1 MNTLSIFLGSSF
13 RLSYERVMIGDG
25 IRKLSDEWE
34 QKGVRIHLLIWE
46 DYRAEFTGMSKQK
59 EYDRDLVE
67 KADIVFAMFNDAVGP
82 WTEHELDVALKT
94 KQPNIHTYC
103 LPNANRPNVVSQLRS
118 KGIEVIEANNGNT
131 IFAHIKLTIE
141 SYIIANNLASPHI
154 ATYPDKCVYATIP
167 SDMKTYRMQLGNVIR
182 SIDMLAERQLNL
194 RCRLLPYNTE
204 RLISSSTDHYIAL
217 FNTKVNKAIEHE
229 FQLAIDTLDAHQR
242 LTAVT
247 VFKKSGGKVLD
258 NPSLISKA
266 LKEREIFTVGLGS
279 STDRLYLKLLLW
291 LYSSAFSRIDVHD
304 TNISFRNNKILFFG
318 CPVADISA
326 IDRGQNI
333 RKCIKQRQE
342 LETRF
347 HILSQGTAPDKNNRL
362 FTLSSNINAL
372 SSRIMQ
378 MIVLELNLLLY
389 DPAKYAVD
397 ETQELNVDELLEAA
411 SIEAETLSQLK
422 STYQSNWNQSQ
433 QAIYNRIEFLRKN
446 IGSNEDINTLAK
458 LLDARNSI
466 LQLAF
471 DNSFI
476 PVEVLMDSLLYS
488 VAIVDTYIS
497 DQITYDEDA
506 LFRRITQLADSYHI
520 TSPMIEMMRLNL
532 GNAYARVDDYDK
544 AIECYRSALATF
556 RMFDYSQPAVR
567 SYLAH
572 LYMAAVMQSVEY
584 YPHNPELKNWISEFM
599 QLSHNWYLQDRAFV
613 VERALALTCYLAEIE
628 FEAYVGK
635 DEAGEAEEILEI
647 LLQNNNISPEDYIY
661 GDVYCY
667 LPNAIGR
674 YYLEQMALVENADIK
689 EYYHKAGKFLNICL
703 QKAMRLESVNYP
715 EYLTYASNAHHNL
728 GLLHVS
734 HDYNKA
740 LHYYS
745 EALSLRR
752 KLSEATQNPSY
763 ERDIAETLVNICW
776 VYIYYISDRMSDKPS
791 GDISLPENPVS
802 IASEALDI
810 YKKYFTKGVLGLET
824 RFYTAL
830 LLNGYLHILLSCT
843 SIPTDAEYGMK
854 CLRQCAEWDREHPN
868 NDQHYRIR
876 DILKKVNLM

>member
-67 KADIVFAMFNDAVGP
+67 KADIVFAMFKDAVGP
-82 WTEHELDVALKT
+82 WTEHELGVALKT

-103 LPNANRPNVVSQLRS
+103 IPNANRPNVVSQLKN
-118 KGIEVIEANNGNT
+118 KGIDVIEVNNGNT
-131 IFAHIKLTIE
+131 IFAHIKQTIE
-141 SYIIANNLASPHI
+141 SYIIANNLTSPHI

-194 RCRLLPYNTE
+194 RCRLHPYNTE
-204 RLISSSTDHYIAL
+204 RLISSTDHYIAL
-217 FNTKVNKAIEHE
+217 FNTKVNKATERE
-229 FQLAIDTLDAHQR
+229 FQLAIDTLDAHRR
-242 LTAVT
+242 LTSIT

-258 NPSLISKA
+258 NPSLISKTV
-266 LKEREIFTVGLGS
+266 KEREIFTVGLGS

-291 LYSSAFSRIDVHD
+291 LYSSSFSRIDVHD
-304 TNISFRNNKILFFG
+304 TNISFRNNKIHFFG

-333 RKCIKQRQE
+333 RKCITQRQE

-347 HILSQGTAPDKNNRL
+347 QIVSQGTAPDKNNRL

-378 MIVLELNLLLY
+378 MIVLELNHLLY

-397 ETQELNVDELLEAA
+397 ETLELNVDELLEAA
-411 SIEAETLSQLK
+411 GIEAETLSQIK
-422 STYQSNWNQSQ
+422 SRYQSNWNQSQ
-433 QAIYNRIEFLRKN
+433 QAIYNRIEYLRKT
-446 IGSNEDINTLAK
+446 IASNEDINTLAK

-488 VAIVDTYIS
+488 VAIVDTYIN

-532 GNAYARVDDYDK
+532 GNAYARVNDYDK

-556 RMFDYSQPAVR
+556 RLFDYSQPAVR
-567 SYLAH
+567 RYLAH

-599 QLSHNWYLQDRAFV
+599 QLSHIWYSQDHDFV
-613 VERALALTCYLAEIE
+613 IERALALTCYLAEIE

-647 LLQNNNISPEDYIY
+647 LLQNNSISPEDNIY
-661 GDVYCY
+661 GDVCCY
-667 LPNAIGR
+667 LPNVIGR

-689 EYYHKAGKFLNICL
+689 EYHHKAGKYLNICL
-703 QKAMRLESVNYP
+703 QKAMRLENINYP

-728 GLLHVS
+728 GLFHVS
-734 HDYNKA
+734 HDYAKA
-740 LHYYS
+740 LHHYS
-745 EALSLRR
+745 EALTLRR
-752 KLSEATQNPSY
+752 KLSEATHNPTY
-763 ERDIAETLVNICW
+763 ERDIAETLVNTCW
-776 VYIYYISDRMSDKPS
+776 VYIYYISDHMSEKPS
-791 GDISLPENPVS
+791 GDISLPENPVD
-802 IASEALDI
+802 IASEALKI
-810 YKKYFTKGVLGLET
+810 HTKYYRKGVLGLET
-824 RFYTAL
+824 KFYTAL

-854 CLRQCAEWDREHPN
+854 CLKQCAEWDRQNPN
-868 NDQHYRIR
+868 NDQHYRIL
-876 DILKKVNLM
+876 DILQKVNLI